1 MKYLL
6 LLFITTFLTQY
17 SSGESMIDDK
27 KRVADSAEDIC
38 PIKVG
43 EKIPSVNVRNLDSE
57 NVDLSKL
64 TLGKKTVLIFYRGG
78 WCPFC
83 NIQLGNLKDL
93 EDDLINLGYQLVA
106 ISIDKPEKLK
116 ESIDK
121 NQLNYT
127 LLSDSKA
134 EASIAFGLAFKVSDD
149 YNKML
154 LGYNMNIEQ
163 ASGEEHHILPVPGV
177 FLLDEDSVIQFEYV
191 NPNYKVR
198 LNEQIL
204 LKAAEEL
211 SSEINNAN
219 K

>member
-6 LLFITTFLTQY
+6 LLFITILLTQY
-17 SSGESMIDDK
+17 SSGETMIDDK

-43 EKIPSVNVRNLDSE
+43 EKIPSVNVRNLRDE

-64 TLGKKTVLIFYRGG
+64 IFGKKTVLIFYRGG

-83 NIQLGNLKDL
+83 NIQLGNLKDI
-93 EDDLINLGYQLVA
+93 EDDLIDLGYQLVA

-163 ASGEEHHILPVPGV
+163 ASGEKHHILPVPGV

-204 LKAAEEL
+204 LKAVEEL
-211 SSEINNAN
+211 SPEINNVD